1 MLLNF
6 IKLKFIVKIFFTV
19 ICVLCGESDLDG
31 KWYKV
36 GTNWQIYVNFKTSND
51 GQILEQYIKLADNQ
65 NLIHSKKVY
74 KNWLGRLYTNT
85 EYRGKS
91 YKSFI
96 KLIDVQTIMYG
107 NELYKKYDL
116 PRDFLKGN

>member
-1 MLLNF
+1 M
-6 IKLKFIVKIFFTV
+6 KFIVKIFFTV

-36 GTNWQIYVNFKTSND
+36 GTNWQIYVNIKSSKD
-51 GQILEQYIKLADNQ
+51 GQILEQYIKLADSQ
-65 NLIHSKKVY
+65 DLVHSKKVH
-74 KNWLGRLYTNT
+74 KSWLGRKYTSI
-85 EYRGKS
+85 EYGGKT

-96 KLIDVQTIMYG
+96 NLIDVQTIMYG

>member
-1 MLLNF
+1 M
-6 IKLKFIVKIFFTV
+6 KFIVKIFFTV
-19 ICVLCGESDLDG
+19 ICALCGESVLDG

-36 GTNWQIYVNFKTSND
+36 GTNWQIYVNIKTSKD

-74 KNWLGRLYTNT
+74 KNWLGRLYTIT
-85 EYRGKS
+85 EYQGKS